1 MAKAEKMNRGVSSK
15 AKRGGGNEINLPKGI
30 HSLDSHGNIFASLP
44 EISRVVPK
52 YFTLA
57 EIKDAFGA
65 GKLTEMSEDDL
76 KQLEGLMSKK

>member
-15 AKRGGGNEINLPKGI
+15 AQRGGGNEIKLPPGV

-52 YFTLA
+52 YFTLK
-57 EIKDAFGA
+57 EIQDAFGA
-65 GKLTEMSEDDL
+65 GKLSTMSEDDL